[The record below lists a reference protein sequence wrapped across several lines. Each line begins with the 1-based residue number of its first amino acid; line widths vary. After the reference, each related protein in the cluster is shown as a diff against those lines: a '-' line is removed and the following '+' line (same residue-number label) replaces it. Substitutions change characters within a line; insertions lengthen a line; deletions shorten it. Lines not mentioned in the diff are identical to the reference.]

1 MAKKTAKSTT
11 HTPKPLFDTL
21 PYLKKQLQQFQ
32 KTKDPTIFKN
42 YLKNLF
48 PTTKLPSYTTTDLQ
62 YTLPFLYSYKG
73 SADTFTAYRRELERL
88 IQWSWFVRKTS
99 ILKLKNTDIEHYIE
113 FCLKPPKRWIAI
125 KVTPRFLTI
134 KGVRKPNIE
143 WRPFVAKLSKKSY
156 HDGKTPDK
164 KDFVFSHQGIKLL
177 FNILSSFYN
186 YLVQEEL
193 ISRNPIAQIRQ
204 KSSYIRKEQHTT
216 VIRRLS
222 PLQWETVIKTAI
234 ALAEANPEVHERT
247 LFIMN
252 ILYGMYLRISE
263 LTENARWSPKMC
275 DFSRDGN
282 GNWWFKTVG
291 KGNKVRQIAVSQAML
306 TALKRWR
313 KHLGLSVFP
322 TPNDKSPLLPKQVG
336 KGPMTS
342 TRTIRAIV
350 QLCFDAAVN
359 KLQEEGAKEEAE
371 VLRSATV
378 HWLRHTGISDDV
390 KIRPRE
396 HVRDDAGHSS
406 SSITDK
412 YIDIELQER
421 ALSAKKKVIIPEDVS
436 YVV

>member
-1 MAKKTAKSTT
+1 MAKESVKSTN
-11 HTPKPLFDTL
+11 HTPKPLFDTSL
-21 PYLKKQLQQFQ
+21 YLKTQLQHFQ
-32 KTKDPTIFKN
+32 KTKDISIFKN
-42 YLKNLF
+42 HLKMLF
-48 PTTKLPSYTTTDLQ
+48 PNTKLPNNSTTDLK
-62 YTLPFLYSYKG
+62 YVSLFLYSYRG

-99 ILKLKNTDIEHYIE
+99 LLKLKNTDIEHFIE
-113 FCLKPPKRWIAI
+113 FCFKPPKRWITT
-125 KVTPRFLTI
+125 KVVARFLTI
-134 KGVRKPNIE
+134 KGERKPNPA
-143 WRPFVAKLSKKSY
+143 WRPFVAKLSKKYY

-164 KDFVFSHQGIKLL
+164 RDFIFSQQGVKLL

-186 YLVQEEL
+186 YLIQEEL
-193 ISRNPIAQIRQ
+193 ISSNPIARIRQ
-204 KSSYIRKEQHTT
+204 KSRYIRKEQHTA

-222 PLQWETVIKTAI
+222 ALQWETVIKTAI
-234 ALAEANPEVHERT
+234 TLAEQNPAVHERT

-263 LTENARWSPKMC
+263 LAASTRWTPKMS
-275 DFSRDGN
+275 DFFRDGD

-291 KGNKVRQIAVSQAML
+291 KGNKARQIAVSTAML
-306 TALKRWR
+306 KALKRWR
-313 KHLGLSVFP
+313 VYLGLPVFP
-322 TPNDKSPLLPKQVG
+322 TPNDKSPLLPKQPG
-336 KGPMTS
+336 KDPIKS
-342 TRTIRAIV
+342 TRTIRMIV
-350 QLCFDAAVN
+350 QTCFDAAIQQLQKE
-359 KLQEEGAKEEAE
+359 KLSEEAE

-421 ALSAKKKVIIPEDVS
+421 AASAKKKVIIPEDV
-436 YVV
+436 